1 MGSATL
7 VPLNQCDQTNR
18 RKVMRAEF
26 VNPFLASLMNVLK
39 TMASLE
45 LKPQK
50 PRLKKDEIAR
60 GDVSGLIG
68 MVGPQTRGSMSI
80 TFDESLAIEIM
91 ENMLGERPNG
101 INEEVTDM
109 VGEITN
115 MVTGGAKR
123 ILAESGFDFD
133 MATPVVVAGR
143 GHTIRHK
150 CEGSIILM
158 PFSSQWGNAFIEI
171 CFES

>member
-1 MGSATL
+1 MAFAKAAPLRWKNKIIEEHYARWICKPVFSFFDERIKNDGFSRIEAT
-7 VPLNQCDQTNR
+7 
-18 RKVMRAEF
+18 
-26 VNPFLASLMNVLK
+26 
-39 TMASLE
+39 
-45 LKPQK
+45 K
-50 PRLKKDEIAR
+50 PRVKKDEIAR

-68 MVGPQTRGSMSI
+68 MVGTQSRGSMSI
-80 TFDESLAIEIM
+80 TFDEGLALEIM

-101 INEEVTDM
+101 LNEEVTDM

-133 MATPVVVAGR
+133 MATPIVVSGK

-150 CEGSIILM
+150 CDGAIIIM

-171 CFES
+171 CFE